1 MSMVR
6 FVARSLLAGFFVVHG
21 ANAVRNPDQFV
32 ADAEGVA
39 AKLSP
44 LLHRVAPDQLSA
56 RVPDDTRSLVR
67 LNGATQV
74 LGGLALASGIG
85 RRAGA
90 GALAAALVPTT
101 LAEHAFWAVK
111 DDPEARSAK
120 LGQFLKNAALF
131 GGLLIA
137 AGDTEGAPSLAWR
150 TKHGLDSA
158 TKSSKRGIDTAK
170 KTTGRTIKTAKREAK
185 LAQRAARA
193 ELPF

>member
-21 ANAVRNPDQFV
+21 AKAVKNPDPFV
-32 ADAEGVA
+32 DDAAGVA
-39 AKLSP
+39 GKLSP
-44 LLHRVAPDQLSA
+44 LLHRVAPDQISS
-56 RVPDDTRSLVR
+56 RIPDDTRSLVR
-67 LNGATQV
+67 LNGAVQV
-74 LGGLALASGIG
+74 LGGLALASGVG
-85 RRAGA
+85 RRVGA

-120 LGQFLKNAALF
+120 LGQFLKNAALL

-137 AGDTEGAPSLAWR
+137 AGDTEGAPGVAWR
-150 TKHGLDSA
+150 TRHGIDSA
-158 TKSSKRGIDTAK
+158 KKS
-170 KTTGRTIKTAKREAK
+170 TGRTIKTAKREAK
-185 LAQRAARA
+185 LAKQSARA

>member
-6 FVARSLLAGFFVVHG
+6 FVARSLLAGYFVVHG
-21 ANAVRNPDQFV
+21 AQAVKNPDPFV

-39 AKLSP
+39 GKLSP
-44 LLHRVAPDQLSA
+44 LLHRVAPEQISA

-67 LNGATQV
+67 LNGAVQV
-74 LGGLALASGIG
+74 VGGLALATGLG

-90 GALAAALVPTT
+90 GALAAALIPTT

-111 DDPEARSAK
+111 DDPAARTAK

-137 AGDTEGAPSLAWR
+137 AGDTEGAPGLAWR

-158 TKSSKRGIDTAK
+158 KKTAGHSLDSAKKSSN
-170 KTTGRTIKTAKREAK
+170 RTIRSAKREAK
-185 LAQRAARA
+185 LAKATARA

>member
-21 ANAVRNPDQFV
+21 AKAVKNPDPFV
-32 ADAEGVA
+32 EDAEGVA
-39 AKLSP
+39 GKLSP
-44 LLHRVAPDQLSA
+44 LLHRVAPEQISA
-56 RVPDDTRSLVR
+56 RIPDDTRSLVR
-67 LNGATQV
+67 LNGAVQV

-90 GALAAALVPTT
+90 GALAAALIPTT

-111 DDPEARSAK
+111 DDPEARNAK
-120 LGQFLKNAALF
+120 FGQFLKNAALF

-137 AGDTEGAPSLAWR
+137 AGDTEGRPGVAWR
-150 TKHGLDSA
+150 TKHGLDA
-158 TKSSKRGIDTAK
+158 AKKNSKHGIDSAK
-170 KTTGRTIKTAKREAK
+170 KNTGRTIKTAKREAK
-185 LAQRAARA
+185 LAKRAARA

>member
-21 ANAVRNPDQFV
+21 AKAVKNPDPFV
-32 ADAEGVA
+32 ADAAGVA
-39 AKLSP
+39 GKLSP
-44 LLHRVAPDQLSA
+44 LLHRVAPDQISA
-56 RVPDDTRSLVR
+56 RIPDDTRSLVR
-67 LNGATQV
+67 LNGAVLV
-74 LGGLALASGIG
+74 LGGLALASGVG

-90 GALAAALVPTT
+90 GALAATLVPTT

-131 GGLLIA
+131 GGLLI
-137 AGDTEGAPSLAWR
+137 GDTEGAPGVAWR
-150 TKHGLDSA
+150 TRHGIDSA
-158 TKSSKRGIDTAK
+158 RKS
-170 KTTGRTIKTAKREAK
+170 TGRTIRTAKREAK
-185 LAQRAARA
+185 LAQRSARA

>member
-21 ANAVRNPDQFV
+21 AQAVKNPDPFV

-39 AKLSP
+39 SKLSP
-44 LLHRVAPDQLSA
+44 LLHRVAPDQVSA
-56 RVPDDTRSLVR
+56 RIPDDTRSLVR
-67 LNGATQV
+67 LNGAVQV

-90 GALAAALVPTT
+90 GALAATLIPTT

-111 DDPEARSAK
+111 DDPAARDAK
-120 LGQFLKNAALF
+120 VGQFLKNAALF

-137 AGDTEGAPSLAWR
+137 AGDTEGAPGLAWR
-150 TKHGLDSA
+150 TKSGLESA
-158 TKSSKRGIDTAK
+158 KKSS
-170 KTTGRTIKTAKREAK
+170 GRTIKTAKREAK
-185 LAQRAARA
+185 LARRAARA